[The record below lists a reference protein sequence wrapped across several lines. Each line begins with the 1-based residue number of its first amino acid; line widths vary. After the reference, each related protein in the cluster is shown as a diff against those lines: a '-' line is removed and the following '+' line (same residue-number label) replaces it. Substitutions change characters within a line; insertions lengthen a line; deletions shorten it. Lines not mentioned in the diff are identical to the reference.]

1 MNQDEVFP
9 SLLQSPFISGDD
21 SEGYF
26 YQTTYENVESQ
37 LNETVDQIDEEDVMP
52 IGKDQLNNPSLDIVI
67 PNQKEQQI
75 IPHFDTGS
83 TSIQRGSTKITDSI
97 ESSRNKATKNYQKKK
112 TKNLQKSH
120 AKTAHNYLTKRRR
133 KVTETGMPFVQK
145 LCMQADIKEEDFLK
159 IVKRVNQIKS
169 WSFDILKMIWSGEHL
184 IEEIRELKQMGINLN
199 LKDVDRF
206 WIPYQKYTKVY
217 FKRLIVNNAT
227 NGKLCCWKEMIG
239 TSQTYHESVSYTH
252 LTLPTIYSV

>member
-97 ESSRNKATKNYQKKK
+97 ESSRNKATK
-112 TKNLQKSH
+112 LS
-120 AKTAHNYLTKRRR
+120 
-133 KVTETGMPFVQK
+133 
-145 LCMQADIKEEDFLK
+145 
-159 IVKRVNQIKS
+159 
-169 WSFDILKMIWSGEHL
+169 L
-184 IEEIRELKQMGINLN
+184 IHI
-199 LKDVDRF
+199 
-206 WIPYQKYTKVY
+206 
-217 FKRLIVNNAT
+217 
-227 NGKLCCWKEMIG
+227 
-239 TSQTYHESVSYTH
+239 
-252 LTLPTIYSV
+252 